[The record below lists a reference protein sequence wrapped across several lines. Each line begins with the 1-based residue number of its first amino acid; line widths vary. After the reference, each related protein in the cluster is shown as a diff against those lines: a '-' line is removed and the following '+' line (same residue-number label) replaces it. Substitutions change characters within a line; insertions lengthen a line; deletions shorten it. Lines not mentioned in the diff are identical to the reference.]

1 MKKLLRYL
9 TLALIASCTT
19 IDEGMDKAEV
29 LQVSTN
35 KMEIEALS
43 SKETFTI
50 TSYCDWLVE
59 TTYEGNDSKWIN
71 LSSTKGQSGTKDV
84 TITFDENKTVDDRY
98 ATITVS
104 NARYGLSQSIEIRQK
119 AGEPFILLDKSEKE
133 VVADGEV
140 IELVVNS
147 NINYS
152 IISSESWVKASVNS
166 GSKGEKKLSIT
177 VDETPAIEVRSAT
190 ITFSGKEHKATT
202 TFSIKQQKLE
212 PVIELDTESIKS
224 IASGTTKNVTVE
236 GNISWEAS
244 CDADWATIT
253 PASGKK
259 GAATTVKVEVAE
271 NTKTV
276 AREAVIKVSNS
287 EYKIEKQIAISQEAF
302 GPVLSVS
309 SKSISASV
317 EGTTKSVTVEGNIS
331 WEASCDADWVTIT
344 PTKGANGTS
353 TLKIEVIANTKTVA
367 RDTVVKV
374 FNSEYNIEKQIAVSQ
389 AAFNPALNVCTESI
403 SAPYAGTTNSIT
415 VEGNISWETSCT
427 ADWITITPTKG
438 VKGTSTL
445 KIEVVENVKTTARES
460 VVKIFNTE
468 YNLKKQI
475 AISQVAFDPI
485 LNVSTESISA
495 PYVGTT
501 NSITIDGNLS
511 WEASCDAD
519 WITITPTKG
528 TKGTSTL
535 KIDVVENVKT
545 AARESVVKVFNTE
558 YDVEKQIT
566 VSQVAFDPILNV
578 STESISAPVEGTT
591 KSITVDGNLSWEASC
606 DADWITITPTKGT
619 KGTSTLKIEV
629 VENVKTTARES
640 VVKVFNTEYDVEKQI
655 TVSQVA
661 FDPTLNVNIVTISAP
676 VEGTTKSVT
685 VDGNLSWEASCAAD
699 WMTITPAKGA
709 KGTSTLK
716 VVVAENT
723 KTTTREAVI
732 KVSNSEYKI
741 EKQITISQEAFS
753 PILSV
758 STESIATPTEGIS
771 KSVTIEGNLSWEVS
785 CTADWITITPTKGAK
800 GTSTLKVVVAENTKT
815 VAREAVIKVSN
826 AEYKIEKQ
834 IAVSQVAFDP
844 VLNVSTE
851 SISASVE
858 GTTKSITVEGNIS
871 WEASCTS
878 DWITITPTKGAKGS
892 STLNIVVAEN
902 TKTVAREAV
911 IKVSNAEYKIE
922 KQIAVSQVAFNPTLN
937 VSTVSISAPYAGTT
951 KSVTVNGNLSW
962 EASCDADWVTI
973 TPTKGAKGT
982 STLKVV
988 VAENISTSAR
998 SAVVKISN
1006 SEYNVE
1012 KQITIS
1018 QKALSNA
1025 ILYTT
1030 SDNQV
1035 VTPHKTNVFGAK
1047 IASNTYEKGVG
1058 IIRFDAPVTSI
1069 GEEAFYNCSRL
1080 ASITIPDSVTTIEAY
1095 AFAGCSSLT
1104 SITIPDSVT
1113 TIGDYAFNV
1122 CEAITSVTLGKSVE
1136 HIGFKAF
1143 DDCIGITEI
1152 TIPDSVKT
1160 IDVQAFCYC
1169 TGLSS
1174 FKGKFASKDGKCLIV
1189 NGKLIAFAI
1198 GCKNVGKYVI
1208 PDGVTD
1214 ITNYSVYFCQSLSSV
1229 VIPESV
1235 IRIGEGAFK
1244 DCRNLKSVTIGG
1256 NVRHI
1261 ETDAF
1266 YLCGSLTSVYCKATT
1281 PPAGGSY
1288 MFNSNASGR
1297 KINVP
1302 MESVNAYKSA
1312 LYWSG
1317 YASSIIGYYF

>member
-50 TSYCDWLVE
+50 TSYCDWLAE

-152 IISSESWVKASVNS
+152 VISSESWVKASANS

-190 ITFSGKEHKATT
+190 ITFSGKEHKTTT

-236 GNISWEAS
+236 SNISWEAS
-244 CDADWATIT
+244 CDADWVTIT

-259 GAATTVKVEVAE
+259 GTATTVKVEVAE

-276 AREAVIKVSNS
+276 AREAVIKVSNA

-302 GPVLSVS
+302 SPVLSVS
-309 SKSISASV
+309 TESISASV

-344 PTKGANGTS
+344 PAKGAKDTS

-460 VVKIFNTE
+460 VVKVFNTE

-475 AISQVAFDPI
+475 AISQAAFDPI

-511 WEASCDAD
+511 WEASCIAD
-519 WITITPTKG
+519 WVTITPTKG
-528 TKGTSTL
+528 AKGTSTL
-535 KIDVVENVKT
+535 KVVVAENTKT
-545 AARESVVKVFNTE
+545 VV
-558 YDVEKQIT
+558 
-566 VSQVAFDPILNV
+566 
-578 STESISAPVEGTT
+578 
-591 KSITVDGNLSWEASC
+591 
-606 DADWITITPTKGT
+606 
-619 KGTSTLKIEV
+619 
-629 VENVKTTARES
+629 RES

-723 KTTTREAVI
+723 KT
-732 KVSNSEYKI
+732 
-741 EKQITISQEAFS
+741 
-753 PILSV
+753 
-758 STESIATPTEGIS
+758 
-771 KSVTIEGNLSWEVS
+771 
-785 CTADWITITPTKGAK
+785 
-800 GTSTLKVVVAENTKT
+800 
-815 VAREAVIKVSN
+815 VARESVVKVFN
-826 AEYKIEKQ
+826 TEYD
-834 IAVSQVAFDP
+834 V
-844 VLNVSTE
+844 
-851 SISASVE
+851 
-858 GTTKSITVEGNIS
+858 
-871 WEASCTS
+871 
-878 DWITITPTKGAKGS
+878 
-892 STLNIVVAEN
+892 
-902 TKTVAREAV
+902 
-911 IKVSNAEYKIE
+911 E

-1080 ASITIPDSVTTIEAY
+1080 ASITIPDSVTTIGAY

>member
-50 TSYCDWLVE
+50 TSYCDWLAE

-152 IISSESWVKASVNS
+152 VISSESWVKASANS

-190 ITFSGKEHKATT
+190 ITFSGKEHKTTT

-236 GNISWEAS
+236 SNISWEAS
-244 CDADWATIT
+244 CDADWVTIT

-259 GAATTVKVEVAE
+259 GTATTVKVEVAE

-276 AREAVIKVSNS
+276 AREAVIKVSNA

-302 GPVLSVS
+302 SPVLSVS
-309 SKSISASV
+309 TESISASV

-344 PTKGANGTS
+344 PAKGAKDTS

-460 VVKIFNTE
+460 VVKVFNTE

-475 AISQVAFDPI
+475 AISQAAFDPI

-501 NSITIDGNLS
+501 N
-511 WEASCDAD
+511 
-519 WITITPTKG
+519 
-528 TKGTSTL
+528 
-535 KIDVVENVKT
+535 
-545 AARESVVKVFNTE
+545 
-558 YDVEKQIT
+558 
-566 VSQVAFDPILNV
+566 
-578 STESISAPVEGTT
+578 
-591 KSITVDGNLSWEASC
+591 SITVDGNLSWEASC
-606 DADWITITPTKGT
+606 DADWITITPTKGA
-619 KGTSTLKIEV
+619 KGTSTLKV
-629 VENVKTTARES
+629 VVAENTKTVVRES

-723 KTTTREAVI
+723 KT
-732 KVSNSEYKI
+732 
-741 EKQITISQEAFS
+741 
-753 PILSV
+753 
-758 STESIATPTEGIS
+758 
-771 KSVTIEGNLSWEVS
+771 
-785 CTADWITITPTKGAK
+785 
-800 GTSTLKVVVAENTKT
+800 
-815 VAREAVIKVSN
+815 VARESVVKVFN
-826 AEYKIEKQ
+826 TEYD
-834 IAVSQVAFDP
+834 V
-844 VLNVSTE
+844 
-851 SISASVE
+851 
-858 GTTKSITVEGNIS
+858 
-871 WEASCTS
+871 
-878 DWITITPTKGAKGS
+878 
-892 STLNIVVAEN
+892 
-902 TKTVAREAV
+902 
-911 IKVSNAEYKIE
+911 E

-1080 ASITIPDSVTTIEAY
+1080 ASITIPDSVTTIGAY

>member
-1 MKKLLRYL
+1 MK
-9 TLALIASCTT
+9 
-19 IDEGMDKAEV
+19 V
-29 LQVSTN
+29 
-35 KMEIEALS
+35 
-43 SKETFTI
+43 
-50 TSYCDWLVE
+50 
-59 TTYEGNDSKWIN
+59 
-71 LSSTKGQSGTKDV
+71 
-84 TITFDENKTVDDRY
+84 
-98 ATITVS
+98 
-104 NARYGLSQSIEIRQK
+104 
-119 AGEPFILLDKSEKE
+119 
-133 VVADGEV
+133 
-140 IELVVNS
+140 
-147 NINYS
+147 
-152 IISSESWVKASVNS
+152 
-166 GSKGEKKLSIT
+166 
-177 VDETPAIEVRSAT
+177 
-190 ITFSGKEHKATT
+190 
-202 TFSIKQQKLE
+202 
-212 PVIELDTESIKS
+212 
-224 IASGTTKNVTVE
+224 
-236 GNISWEAS
+236 
-244 CDADWATIT
+244 
-253 PASGKK
+253 
-259 GAATTVKVEVAE
+259 
-271 NTKTV
+271 
-276 AREAVIKVSNS
+276 
-287 EYKIEKQIAISQEAF
+287 
-302 GPVLSVS
+302 
-309 SKSISASV
+309 
-317 EGTTKSVTVEGNIS
+317 
-331 WEASCDADWVTIT
+331 
-344 PTKGANGTS
+344 
-353 TLKIEVIANTKTVA
+353 
-367 RDTVVKV
+367 
-374 FNSEYNIEKQIAVSQ
+374 
-389 AAFNPALNVCTESI
+389 
-403 SAPYAGTTNSIT
+403 
-415 VEGNISWETSCT
+415 
-427 ADWITITPTKG
+427 
-438 VKGTSTL
+438 
-445 KIEVVENVKTTARES
+445 
-460 VVKIFNTE
+460 FNTE
-468 YNLKKQI
+468 YDVEKQI
-475 AISQVAFDPI
+475 TVSQVAFDPI

-511 WEASCDAD
+511 WEASCIAD
-519 WITITPTKG
+519 WVTITPTKG
-528 TKGTSTL
+528 AKGTLTL
-535 KIDVVENVKT
+535 KVVVAENTKT
-545 AARESVVKVFNTE
+545 VTRESVVKVFNTE
-558 YDVEKQIT
+558 YDV
-566 VSQVAFDPILNV
+566 
-578 STESISAPVEGTT
+578 
-591 KSITVDGNLSWEASC
+591 
-606 DADWITITPTKGT
+606 
-619 KGTSTLKIEV
+619 
-629 VENVKTTARES
+629 
-640 VVKVFNTEYDVEKQI
+640 
-655 TVSQVA
+655 
-661 FDPTLNVNIVTISAP
+661 
-676 VEGTTKSVT
+676 
-685 VDGNLSWEASCAAD
+685 
-699 WMTITPAKGA
+699 
-709 KGTSTLK
+709 
-716 VVVAENT
+716 
-723 KTTTREAVI
+723 
-732 KVSNSEYKI
+732 
-741 EKQITISQEAFS
+741 
-753 PILSV
+753 
-758 STESIATPTEGIS
+758 
-771 KSVTIEGNLSWEVS
+771 
-785 CTADWITITPTKGAK
+785 
-800 GTSTLKVVVAENTKT
+800 
-815 VAREAVIKVSN
+815 
-826 AEYKIEKQ
+826 
-834 IAVSQVAFDP
+834 
-844 VLNVSTE
+844 
-851 SISASVE
+851 
-858 GTTKSITVEGNIS
+858 
-871 WEASCTS
+871 
-878 DWITITPTKGAKGS
+878 
-892 STLNIVVAEN
+892 
-902 TKTVAREAV
+902 
-911 IKVSNAEYKIE
+911 E

-1080 ASITIPDSVTTIEAY
+1080 ASITIPDSVTTIGAY

-1208 PDGVTD
+1208 PDGFTD

>member
-50 TSYCDWLVE
+50 TSYCDWLAE

-152 IISSESWVKASVNS
+152 VISSESWVKASANS

-190 ITFSGKEHKATT
+190 ITFSGKEHKTTT

-236 GNISWEAS
+236 SNISWEAS
-244 CDADWATIT
+244 CDADWVTIT

-259 GAATTVKVEVAE
+259 GTATTVKVEVAE

-276 AREAVIKVSNS
+276 AREAVIKVSNA

-302 GPVLSVS
+302 SPVLSVS
-309 SKSISASV
+309 TESISASV

-344 PTKGANGTS
+344 PAKGAKDTS

-460 VVKIFNTE
+460 VVKVFNTE

-475 AISQVAFDPI
+475 AISQAAFDPI

-501 NSITIDGNLS
+501 N
-511 WEASCDAD
+511 
-519 WITITPTKG
+519 
-528 TKGTSTL
+528 
-535 KIDVVENVKT
+535 
-545 AARESVVKVFNTE
+545 
-558 YDVEKQIT
+558 
-566 VSQVAFDPILNV
+566 
-578 STESISAPVEGTT
+578 
-591 KSITVDGNLSWEASC
+591 SITVDGNLSWEASC
-606 DADWITITPTKGT
+606 DADWITITPTKGA
-619 KGTSTLKIEV
+619 KGTSTLKV
-629 VENVKTTARES
+629 VVAENTKTVTRES

-723 KTTTREAVI
+723 KT
-732 KVSNSEYKI
+732 
-741 EKQITISQEAFS
+741 
-753 PILSV
+753 
-758 STESIATPTEGIS
+758 
-771 KSVTIEGNLSWEVS
+771 
-785 CTADWITITPTKGAK
+785 
-800 GTSTLKVVVAENTKT
+800 
-815 VAREAVIKVSN
+815 VARESVVKVFN
-826 AEYKIEKQ
+826 TEYD
-834 IAVSQVAFDP
+834 V
-844 VLNVSTE
+844 
-851 SISASVE
+851 
-858 GTTKSITVEGNIS
+858 
-871 WEASCTS
+871 
-878 DWITITPTKGAKGS
+878 
-892 STLNIVVAEN
+892 
-902 TKTVAREAV
+902 
-911 IKVSNAEYKIE
+911 E

-1080 ASITIPDSVTTIEAY
+1080 ASITIPDSVTTIGAY